1 MATEDMTGGAARPP
15 NLPLRPEQ
23 LLGMARGFAWLCVG
37 LLVTFMLLL
46 GLLEWHLPR
55 FLGTLPPCLAGA
67 CLALYGGLLWWRSA
81 EQLRPWRWH
90 ARGATCL
97 AALQIYL
104 APFAL
109 WWRRD
114 LPDLQLFCNS
124 MLLLASLP
132 ALAWVLALQAEATG
146 RLLGDHALAVEAR
159 FGRRTLIFPVL
170 LLTVL
175 VAGYEGAILAGAP
188 LPEPPSIA
196 MPGLVL
202 PPWLVMLQLGAI
214 LMCLSIGW
222 RCTHACQRALIRS
235 YKPPATP

>member
-1 MATEDMTGGAARPP
+1 MSPENNSGDAARPP
-15 NLPLRPEQ
+15 NLPLRPDQ
-23 LLGMARGFAWLCVG
+23 LLGMARGFAWLSVG
-37 LLVTFMLLL
+37 LLITFMLLL

-67 CLALYGGLLWWRSA
+67 CLALYGSLLWWRSA
-81 EQLRPWRWH
+81 RQQRPWRRH
-90 ARGATCL
+90 ARLAACL
-97 AALQIYL
+97 AMLQIYL

-124 MLLLASLP
+124 MVLLASLP
-132 ALAWVLALQAEATG
+132 ALAWVIARQAEDTG
-146 RLLGDHALAVEAR
+146 RALGDHALAVEAR
-159 FGRRTLIFPVL
+159 FGRRALIFPVL

-175 VAGYEGAILAGAP
+175 VAGYEGAIIAGAP

-196 MPGLVL
+196 MPGLVV

-214 LMCLSIGW
+214 LMSMSIGW
-222 RCTHACQRALIRS
+222 RCTHACHRALVQAA
-235 YKPPATP
+235 KPPVMP